1 MILTLRQRQNP
12 RGLRIHD
19 RGAALSRPRP
29 VAEVLGLRGLDHA
42 HRAAALSGKRQAA
55 AERLQGL
62 QTVDTAHLA
71 ADPRLVRALGEAF
84 CLARR
89 QLPLRHV
96 AGTLVLLTDPEGAQA
111 PPDPAALH
119 GFETCRIRLIQCAP
133 HQMDTH
139 LARACPAALQD
150 MAERRT
156 QPGESCRD
164 WPVGRTRA
172 LGIAALLV
180 TLTCLLTWP
189 AGTFAA
195 MLCWG
200 VLTLTI
206 TTALKLVA
214 AVLFLRRPPETAPPR
229 PLAMPDLPTVS
240 VLVPLFKE
248 RDIAT
253 ALIARLK
260 RLDYPMAK
268 LDICLVVERDDSLT
282 RATVAATDL
291 PANMR
296 VIEVP
301 PGTLQTKPRALN
313 YALNFARGSIIGV
326 YDAEDA
332 PDPDQIRMVV
342 NRFAARDRTVACL
355 QGRLDY
361 YNSRAN
367 WLARCFTI
375 EYATWFR
382 IVLPGLQKLGLAV
395 PLGGTTLFFR
405 RDILESLGGWDAH
418 NVTEDADLGIRLARH
433 GYRTEILETVTEEE
447 ANARAWPWIKQRS
460 RWLKG
465 YALTWAVHMRSP
477 RRLWRDLGPRAFL
490 GVQLLFLG
498 TLSQFVLM
506 PALWS
511 LWLIALG
518 LPHPLSGVVTG
529 PVALA
534 LATLF
539 ISAEAIGAGI
549 SALAVRDAGKPDLMK
564 WAPTLHVYFPL
575 ATLAAYKGLLELTNR
590 PFYWDKTAHGIFAP
604 GARRATARRG
614 ITGSRRSPR
623 HPDAAL

>member
-1 MILTLRQRQNP
+1 
-12 RGLRIHD
+12 
-19 RGAALSRPRP
+19 
-29 VAEVLGLRGLDHA
+29 
-42 HRAAALSGKRQAA
+42 
-55 AERLQGL
+55 
-62 QTVDTAHLA
+62 
-71 ADPRLVRALGEAF
+71 
-84 CLARR
+84 
-89 QLPLRHV
+89 
-96 AGTLVLLTDPEGAQA
+96 
-111 PPDPAALH
+111 
-119 GFETCRIRLIQCAP
+119 
-133 HQMDTH
+133 MDAH

-156 QPGESCRD
+156 PLQDSCRG
-164 WPVGRTRA
+164 WRAGRAR
-172 LGIAALLV
+172 GIGAAALLAA
-180 TLTCLLTWP
+180 LGGLLAWP
-189 AGTFAA
+189 ATGFA
-195 MLCWG
+195 LLLGWG
-200 VLTLTI
+200 VLTLVI
-206 TTALKLVA
+206 MAALKLVA
-214 AVLFLRRPPETAPPR
+214 TVLFLRRPPETSPPR
-229 PLAMPDLPTVS
+229 PLAMRALPTVS

-253 ALIARLK
+253 ALIARLR
-260 RLDYPMAK
+260 RLDYPDRK
-268 LDICLVVERDDSLT
+268 LDICLVVERDDRLT

-291 PANMR
+291 PAHMR

-313 YALNFARGSIIGV
+313 YALTFARGSIVGV

-342 NRFAARDRTVACL
+342 NRFAARDGQVACL

-361 YNSRAN
+361 YNSHAN

-405 RDILESLGGWDAH
+405 REILESLGGWDAH

-447 ANARAWPWIKQRS
+447 ANARAWPWVKQRS

-465 YALTWAVHMRSP
+465 YALTWAVHMRRP
-477 RRLWRDLGPRAFL
+477 RQLWRDLGPRAFL
-490 GVQLLFLG
+490 GVQMLFLG

-518 LPHPLSGVVTG
+518 LPHPLSQVVTG
-529 PVALA
+529 PAALG
-534 LATLF
+534 LAALF
-539 ISAEAIGAGI
+539 IGAEVIGAGI

-575 ATLAAYKGLLELTNR
+575 AALAAYKGLLELASR

-604 GARRATARRG
+604 GPRRARGPISAARRRPRRRG
-614 ITGSRRSPR
+614 
-623 HPDAAL
+623 AAG

>member
-1 MILTLRQRQNP
+1 MTLTLRHRP
-12 RGLRIHD
+12 AARGRPAQGD
-19 RGAALSRPRP
+19 AAAAL
-29 VAEVLGLRGLDHA
+29 GLQGLDHA
-42 HRAAALSGKRQAA
+42 ARAAALARRSRAQAA
-55 AERLQGL
+55 PAREGPAQTL
-62 QTVDTAHLA
+62 QTIDTTHMR
-71 ADPRLVRALGEAF
+71 ADPRLVRAMGERL

-89 QLPLRHV
+89 MLPLRHL
-96 AGTLVLLTDPEGAQA
+96 AGTLVLLVDPAGTGTPRDAADLPGFKECCIRVVPC
-111 PPDPAALH
+111 PPD
-119 GFETCRIRLIQCAP
+119 
-133 HQMDTH
+133 QMDAH

-156 QPGESCRD
+156 PRQDSCRG
-164 WPVGRTRA
+164 WRAGRARGIGAIGLLAA
-172 LGIAALLV
+172 LGGLM
-180 TLTCLLTWP
+180 TWP
-189 AGTFAA
+189 ATSFA
-195 MLCWG
+195 LLLGWG
-200 VLTLTI
+200 VLTLVI
-206 TTALKLVA
+206 MTALKLLA
-214 AVLFLRRPPETAPPR
+214 TVLFLRRPPETPPPR
-229 PLAMPDLPTVS
+229 PLAMRDLPTVS

-253 ALIARLK
+253 ALIARLR
-260 RLDYPMAK
+260 RLDYPDRK
-268 LDICLVVERDDSLT
+268 LDICLVVEHDDRLT

-291 PANMR
+291 PAHMR

-313 YALNFARGSIIGV
+313 YALTFARGSIVGV

-342 NRFAARDRTVACL
+342 NRFAARDGRVACL

-382 IVLPGLQKLGLAV
+382 VVLPGLQKLGLAV

-405 RDILESLGGWDAH
+405 REILESLGGWDAH
-418 NVTEDADLGIRLARH
+418 NVTEDADLGIRLARR

-447 ANARAWPWIKQRS
+447 ANARAWPWVKQRS

-465 YALTWAVHMRSP
+465 YALTWAVHMRRP
-477 RRLWRDLGPRAFL
+477 RDLWRDLGPRAFL

-534 LATLF
+534 LAILF
-539 ISAEAIGAGI
+539 IGAEVIGAGI

-575 ATLAAYKGLLELTNR
+575 AALAAYKGLLELASR

-604 GARRATARRG
+604 GPRRPTARRSL
-614 ITGSRRSPR
+614 TALRHRPRR
-623 HPDAAL
+623 PDAAG

>member
-1 MILTLRQRQNP
+1 MTLTLRHRSTA
-12 RGLRIHD
+12 RG
-19 RGAALSRPRP
+19 RPAQGDADAVP
-29 VAEVLGLRGLDHA
+29 GLTGLDHA
-42 HRAAALSGKRQAA
+42 ARAAALARRTRAQAGPA
-55 AERLQGL
+55 QTL
-62 QTVDTAHLA
+62 QTVDTTHLR
-71 ADPRLVRALGEAF
+71 ADPRLVRTLGEHL

-89 QLPLRHV
+89 MLPLRYL
-96 AGTLVLLTDPEGAQA
+96 AGTLVLLVDPAGAET
-111 PPDPAALH
+111 PPDVSDLP
-119 GFETCRIRLIQCAP
+119 GFKACTIRLVPCP
-133 HQMDTH
+133 PDQMDAQ
-139 LARACPAALQD
+139 LALACPTALQD

-156 QPGESCRD
+156 PLHESCRG
-164 WPVGRTRA
+164 WRVCRARGIGAIGLLAA
-172 LGIAALLV
+172 LGGLM
-180 TLTCLLTWP
+180 TWP
-189 AGTFAA
+189 ATSFA
-195 MLCWG
+195 LLLGWG
-200 VLTLTI
+200 VLTLVI
-206 TTALKLVA
+206 MIALKLVA
-214 AVLFLRRPPETAPPR
+214 TVLFLRRPPETPPPR
-229 PLAMPDLPTVS
+229 PLAMRDLPTVS

-253 ALIARLK
+253 ALIARLR
-260 RLDYPMAK
+260 RLDYPDQK
-268 LDICLVVERDDSLT
+268 LDICLVVERDDRLT
-282 RATVAATDL
+282 RATVAHADL
-291 PANMR
+291 PRHMR

-313 YALNFARGSIIGV
+313 YALNFARGTIVGV
-326 YDAEDA
+326 LDAEDA
-332 PDPDQIRMVV
+332 PDPAQIRMVV
-342 NRFAARDRTVACL
+342 NRFAARDGRVACL

-382 IVLPGLQKLGLAV
+382 IVLPGIQKLGLAV

-405 RDILESLGGWDAH
+405 REILESLGGWDAH

-447 ANARAWPWIKQRS
+447 ANARAWPWVKQRS

-465 YALTWAVHMRSP
+465 YALTWAVHMRRP
-477 RRLWRDLGPRAFL
+477 RQLWRDLGPRAFL

-518 LPHPLSGVVTG
+518 LPHPLSGVVAG

-534 LATLF
+534 LALLF
-539 ISAEAIGAGI
+539 IGAEVIGAGI

-575 ATLAAYKGLLELTNR
+575 AALAAYKGLLELASR

-604 GARRATARRG
+604 GPRRPTAQR
-614 ITGSRRSPR
+614 TLMASRLRPR
-623 HPDAAL
+623 HPAAAE